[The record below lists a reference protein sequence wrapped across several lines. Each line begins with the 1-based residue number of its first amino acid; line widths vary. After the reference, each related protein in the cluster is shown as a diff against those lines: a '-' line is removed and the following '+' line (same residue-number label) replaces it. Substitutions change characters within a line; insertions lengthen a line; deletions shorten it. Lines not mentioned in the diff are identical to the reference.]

1 MQEHRADENDSPFR
15 SAARWFAHAAP
26 GLVAPAAIG
35 LALWEGYENRQHN
48 RIVVPK
54 VDGARDFD
62 LTAQSFELALL
73 SSGLGPAVV
82 TDLILFGDGE
92 SVHEGSSD
100 AEYPWLGAYRAFD
113 TGNFDVMDS

>member
-48 RIVVPK
+48 RISVVPK
-54 VDGARDFD
+54 LDGVRDVDM
-62 LTAQSFELALL
+62 TAQSFELALL
-73 SSGLGPAVV
+73 SRGLGPAVV
-82 TDLILFGDGE
+82 TDLFFCRCE
-92 SVHEGSSD
+92 PAH
-100 AEYPWLGAYRAFD
+100 
-113 TGNFDVMDS
+113 